1 MGWTDPEIVSEA
13 TNKNPFIKWE
23 PEIENSWPT
32 FVRNWR
38 EERKNE
44 MEIMTVLHTRVPDLR

>member
-23 PEIENSWPT
+23 PDIE
-32 FVRNWR
+32 
-38 EERKNE
+38 KAGQ
-44 MEIMTVLHTRVPDLR
+44 L